1 MFFLLWKEAIILLSW
16 YKGYLELIYRCLLD
30 DIYTKL
36 TCMRILY
43 EEITCVYRKTHVTI
57 V

>member
-30 DIYTKL
+30 DIYIKL
-36 TCMRILY
+36 TCMKILY
-43 EEITCVYRKTHVTI
+43 EKITCVYGKTHVTI